1 MTVQDQISD
10 MITRIRNS
18 VLVKHSTVAVN
29 KSKVNNKILEVL
41 SNEGFISEFE
51 EDISE
56 KTPNYSIKL
65 KYYDDGSSA
74 ITGLKRVSKPGLKIY
89 VKKDEI
95 PSYFSGMGVAIVST
109 SKGIMTGLEAK
120 KLSLGGEVLFYIW

>member
-1 MTVQDQISD
+1 

-51 EDISE
+51 ENISE

>member
-1 MTVQDQISD
+1 LTVEDQISD

-18 VLVKHSTVAVN
+18 VMVKHSNVSVN
-29 KSKVNNKILEVL
+29 KSKINNKILELL
-41 SNEGFISEFE
+41 SNEGFISDFE
-51 EDISE
+51 ENNFE
-56 KTPNYSIKL
+56 NKVNYSVKL

-74 ITGLKRVSKPGLKIY
+74 ISGLKRVSKPGLKIY
-89 VKKDEI
+89 VKKNEI

-120 KLSLGGEVLFYIW
+120 KLSLGGEVLFYVW

>member
-1 MTVQDQISD
+1 VTVQDQISD

-51 EDISE
+51 ENVSE

>member
-1 MTVQDQISD
+1 MRNLLIE
-10 MITRIRNS
+10 RNS
-18 VLVKHSTVAVN
+18 FHIIN
-29 KSKVNNKILEVL
+29 IIYI
-41 SNEGFISEFE
+41 FQWWIFFY
-51 EDISE
+51 
-56 KTPNYSIKL
+56 YSIKL

>member
-1 MTVQDQISD
+1 VTVQDQISD

-51 EDISE
+51 ENISE

>member
-1 MTVQDQISD
+1 

-51 EDISE
+51 EDVSE

-89 VKKDEI
+89 VRKDEI

>member
-56 KTPNYSIKL
+56 NTPNYSIKL

>member
-41 SNEGFISEFE
+41 SNEGFISKFE
-51 EDISE
+51 ENISE

>member
-51 EDISE
+51 EDVSE

-95 PSYFSGMGVAIVST
+95 PSYFSGMVVAIVST
-109 SKGIMTGLEAK
+109 SKGIMPGLEAK
-120 KLSLGGEVLFYIW
+120 NLSLGGEVLFYIW

>member
-1 MTVQDQISD
+1 VTVQDQISD

-41 SNEGFISEFE
+41 SNEGFISEFQ
-51 EDISE
+51 EDVSE

>member
-41 SNEGFISEFE
+41 SDEGFISEFE
-51 EDISE
+51 EDVSE

>member
-1 MTVQDQISD
+1 
-10 MITRIRNS
+10 
-18 VLVKHSTVAVN
+18 VAVN
-29 KSKVNNKILEVL
+29 KFKVNNKILEVL

-51 EDISE
+51 EDVYE
-56 KTPNYSIKL
+56 KTPNYYIKL

-74 ITGLKRVSKPGLKIY
+74 ITGLKRVYKPGLKIY

-109 SKGIMTGLEAK
+109 YKGIMTGLEAK

>member
-51 EDISE
+51 EDVSE

>member
-1 MTVQDQISD
+1 

>member
-51 EDISE
+51 EDVSE

-95 PSYFSGMGVAIVST
+95 PTYFSGMGVAVMST
-109 SKGIMTGLEAK
+109 SKGVMTGLEAK
-120 KLSLGGEVLFYIW
+120 KQSLGGELLFYVW

>member
-51 EDISE
+51 EDVSE
-56 KTPNYSIKL
+56 KNQNNSNKL
-65 KYYDDGSSA
+65 KYYDDRSSA
-74 ITGLKRVSKPGLKIY
+74 ITWLKIVSKPGLKIY

>member
-1 MTVQDQISD
+1 MTVQDQLSD

-51 EDISE
+51 EDVSE

>member
-1 MTVQDQISD
+1 MLKVTVQDQISD

-51 EDISE
+51 EDISKIGRASCRE
-56 KTPNYSIKL
+56 
-65 KYYDDGSSA
+65 
-74 ITGLKRVSKPGLKIY
+74 RV
-89 VKKDEI
+89 
-95 PSYFSGMGVAIVST
+95 
-109 SKGIMTGLEAK
+109 
-120 KLSLGGEVLFYIW
+120 

>member
-18 VLVKHSTVAVN
+18 VLVKHSTVAVK

-51 EDISE
+51 EDVSE

-95 PSYFSGMGVAIVST
+95 PTYFSGMGVAVMST
-109 SKGIMTGLEAK
+109 SKGVMTGLEAK
-120 KLSLGGEVLFYIW
+120 KQSLGGELLFYVW

>member
-41 SNEGFISEFE
+41 SDEGFISEFE
-51 EDISE
+51 ENISE

>member
-1 MTVQDQISD
+1 M
-10 MITRIRNS
+10 
-18 VLVKHSTVAVN
+18 AVN

-51 EDISE
+51 EDVSE

>member
-1 MTVQDQISD
+1 MAWNLCKI
-10 MITRIRNS
+10 RICRLPCYW
-18 VLVKHSTVAVN
+18 VEW
-29 KSKVNNKILEVL
+29 SKVNNKILEVL

-51 EDISE
+51 EDVSE

>member
-51 EDISE
+51 ENISE

-120 KLSLGGEVLFYIW
+120 KLYLGGEVLFYIW

>member
-1 MTVQDQISD
+1 VTVQDQISD

-51 EDISE
+51 EDVSE

>member
-1 MTVQDQISD
+1 VTVQDQISD

>member
-51 EDISE
+51 EDVSE

-89 VKKDEI
+89 VRKDEI

>member
-10 MITRIRNS
+10 MLTRIRNS

-51 EDISE
+51 EDVSE

>member
-10 MITRIRNS
+10 IITRIRNS

-51 EDISE
+51 EDVSE

>member
-51 EDISE
+51 ENISE

-89 VKKDEI
+89 VKKVEI

>member
-1 MTVQDQISD
+1 MTVQAQISD

-51 EDISE
+51 EDVSE

>member
-1 MTVQDQISD
+1 

-51 EDISE
+51 EDVSE

>member
-18 VLVKHSTVAVN
+18 VLVNHSTVAVN

-51 EDISE
+51 ENISE

>member
-41 SNEGFISEFE
+41 SNVGVISEFE
-51 EDISE
+51 EDVSE

>member
-51 EDISE
+51 EDVSE

-120 KLSLGGEVLFYIW
+120 KLSIGGEVLFYIW

>member
-18 VLVKHSTVAVN
+18 VLVKLSTVAVN

-51 EDISE
+51 ENISE